1 VHNPRRVAPIDD
13 LCSKP
18 RGIPMRRSAKANNIT
33 PPSELMRPPSKAAV
47 IFLRSTDGS
56 ENGSRLSSIMAGVAA
71 SDSVRGWLRHPN
83 LSASSAAY
91 ATSASEAL
99 PCK

>member
-1 VHNPRRVAPIDD
+1 
-13 LCSKP
+13 
-18 RGIPMRRSAKANNIT
+18 
-33 PPSELMRPPSKAAV
+33 V
-47 IFLRSTDGS
+47 IFLRPTDGS

-91 ATSASEAL
+91 ATSASESL
-99 PCK
+99 PCNE